1 MGISL
6 RIDNDDIPWKE
17 KLEAERHYGE
27 VIRLQSMAEILYY
40 ENGGNPYIRKHV
52 NHNGRDTL

>member
-6 RIDNDDIPWKE
+6 RVDNDDIPWGE

-27 VIRLQSMAEILYY
+27 IIRLQSMAGILHY
-40 ENGGNPYIRKHV
+40 ENGGNPYIRKYV
-52 NHNGRDTL
+52 NHNGRGTL